1 MLGNGFGQWFP
12 IWLMDDTL
20 DFKAVSDR
28 MDYISYIGLFST
40 VSSLVFLLPFL
51 FSSLEI
57 VTYNKLAKTEDPEF
71 WKSIKMQCTNK
82 MCLINLILGACVDG
96 FSKYFL
102 SIANSAMVDFGYS
115 DVNTGAIILVCIII
129 GAIVGVY

>member
-1 MLGNGFGQWFP
+1 
-12 IWLMDDTL
+12 MDDTL

-57 VTYNKLAKTEDPEF
+57 VTYNKLAKTEEPEF

-82 MCLINLILGACVDG
+82 MCLINLILGACADG
-96 FSKYFL
+96 FWSCFV
-102 SIANSAMVDFGYS
+102 SISNSTMVDFGYS
-115 DVNTGAIILVCIII
+115 DVNTGALGFVFIII
-129 GAIVGVY
+129 GTIVAVY